1 MASRYEARDKVKKEV
16 YPFRNIEDMANM
28 IKYFEKKEQ
37 WNHYLSFMIG
47 LLMGRR
53 VGDTL
58 SLRWSNLYYRNGIMR
73 EEVTT
78 VVEQKTGK
86 TTAITVSP
94 LLKESVELYQKKT
107 ELNPK
112 DDYYGF
118 IFPSQTKNLWREH
131 KGAEIY
137 TPSNHS
143 EQEKIRLWV
152 EFLDRD
158 FKEERKQKIYEQWI
172 KCKKG
177 QTRNK
182 CKYNNIEEFLYDEE
196 YRIALKG
203 QVKVY
208 QDAFKKAAEASGIT
222 YNVNTHST
230 RQSFG
235 YWSRMIHPY
244 DIDSMEILREIFN
257 HDSVATTAHYIGI
270 TREKKQSY
278 FTDMGDFVGK
288 ILNGEKE
295 IIKNTPVISIK
306 TSDLRDILT
315 LAVTDK
321 SEAAPLDLMNKLMGM
336 VEECRV
342 V

>member
-16 YPFRNIEDMANM
+16 YPFRNIEDIANM
-28 IKYFEKKEQ
+28 IKYFKEKEQ

-47 LLMGRR
+47 LLIGRR

-58 SLRWSNLYYRNGIMR
+58 SLRWSDLYYRNGIMK
-73 EEVTT
+73 EEIDT

-86 TTAITVSP
+86 TTAITICP
-94 LLKESVELYQKKT
+94 LLKESVELYCEKT
-107 ELNPK
+107 GLTPEGN
-112 DDYYGF
+112 YYGF
-118 IFPSQTKNLWREH
+118 IFPSVTKKLWVQH
-131 KGAEIY
+131 KSAGIY
-137 TPSNHS
+137 KVSNHN
-143 EQEKIRLWV
+143 EKEKIYMWAEFLGRNFTEGRIDKLYKEWNRCKQEK
-152 EFLDRD
+152 
-158 FKEERKQKIYEQWI
+158 KS
-172 KCKKG
+172 G
-177 QTRNK
+177 AN
-182 CKYNNIEEFLYDEE
+182 YNTIEEFLYDEE
-196 YRIALKG
+196 YRVALKG
-203 QVKVY
+203 QVAVY
-208 QDAFKKAAEASGIT
+208 QKAFKKAAKASGIT

-230 RQSFG
+230 RKTFG

-244 DIDSMEILREIFN
+244 DVDSMEILREIFN
-257 HDSVATTAHYIGI
+257 HDSIATTAHYIGI
-270 TREKKQSY
+270 TKEKKQSY

-288 ILNGEKE
+288 ILRGEKE

-321 SEAAPLDLMNKLMGM
+321 SKAAPLDMMNKLMGM

>member
-16 YPFRNIEDMANM
+16 YPFRNIEDIASM
-28 IKYFEKKEQ
+28 IKYFEEKEQ
-37 WNHYLSFMIG
+37 WNHYLSFMVG
-47 LLMGRR
+47 LLIGRR

-58 SLRWSNLYYRNGIMR
+58 SLRWSDLYYRNGIIK
-73 EEVTT
+73 EEIDTI
-78 VVEQKTGK
+78 VEQKTGK
-86 TTAITVSP
+86 TTAIAICL
-94 LLKESVELYQKKT
+94 LLKESIELYREKT
-107 ELNPK
+107 GLSPE
-112 DDYYGF
+112 DYYGF
-118 IFPSQTKNLWREH
+118 VFPSRTKNLWREH

-137 TPSNHS
+137 KPSNHS
-143 EQEKIRLWV
+143 EEEKIRLWV
-152 EFLDRD
+152 KFLDRD
-158 FKEERKQKIYEQWI
+158 FKEKRIQKIYEQWQ
-172 KCKKG
+172 KCKNG
-177 QTRNK
+177 ETRCK
-182 CKYNNIEEFLYDEE
+182 YKYNNIEEFLYDEE

-208 QDAFKKAAEASGIT
+208 QDAFKDAAEASGIT

-244 DIDSMEILREIFN
+244 DVDSMEILREIFN
-257 HDSVATTAHYIGI
+257 HDSIATTAHYIGI
-270 TREKKQSY
+270 TREKKQGY

-321 SEAAPLDLMNKLMGM
+321 SGAAPLNMMNKLMGM

-342 V
+342 I